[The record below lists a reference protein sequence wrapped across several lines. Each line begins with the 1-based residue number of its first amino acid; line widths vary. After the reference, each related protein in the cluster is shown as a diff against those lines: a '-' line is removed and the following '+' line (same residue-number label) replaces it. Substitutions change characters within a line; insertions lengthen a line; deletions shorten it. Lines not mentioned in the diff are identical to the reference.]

1 MPSNGS
7 LGHAVKETTELR
19 SSCSIYSPAFVGFFV
34 VVVVFTILID
44 SDGIL
49 DVYFILNFMNL
60 FAICVS
66 SLGKCLNCL
75 PNFFIGSFMFLLL
88 SFESYLC
95 ILDTSPLSGMW
106 FTNIVSQSVVHLFV
120 FFTVSFMG
128 KKL

>member
-1 MPSNGS
+1 M
-7 LGHAVKETTELR
+7 
-19 SSCSIYSPAFVGFFV
+19 GFFV
-34 VVVVFTILID
+34 VVVVFAILID

>member
-1 MPSNGS
+1 M
-7 LGHAVKETTELR
+7 
-19 SSCSIYSPAFVGFFV
+19 GFCLCFV
-34 VVVVFTILID
+34 VAILID

-66 SLGKCLNCL
+66 PLGKCPNCL

-106 FTNIVSQSVVHLFV
+106 FTNIVSQSVVRLFI
-120 FFTVSFMG
+120 FLAVSFRG
-128 KKL
+128 KKVLTKAHSSICFFNE